1 MSASTIFNIK
11 IECPRC
17 GRENSITLGDME
29 AKKKVVCSSCR
40 WPLGRGEELAERA
53 PQADA
58 EDESAAA

>member
-1 MSASTIFNIK
+1 MSASTIINIR
-11 IECPRC
+11 IECPCC

-40 WPLGRGEELAERA
+40 WPLGRGEELAERE

-58 EDESAAA
+58 EGESAAA